1 MTAEYNMKNL
11 LAFIDKNAMPKV
23 MFFNEKAAE
32 KIFTTYIP
40 TMFLIFNQ
48 NDEAATTSAKKNFE
62 QFAKSKDFDHFQFCT
77 AQHDDMMGERLVE
90 FFGITEKQLP
100 IFVIIEF
107 TETNLLKFFQDARIG
122 VDGIQQF
129 VQNYFDKKLQPYFK
143 SEEVPEKNDDPV
155 YVLVGKTYEKIVKD
169 ETKDVLVLFYAPWC
183 QHCKRF
189 HPHYEK
195 LAQTIKQV
203 NPHIL
208 LAKID
213 GSANEIQGI
222 DLQGFP
228 TLYFY
233 PKNNKTEPILF
244 EKERSQEGLV
254 EFLKEKASAWN
265 DVKIEPIKEE
275 EETE

>member
-155 YVLVGKTYEKIVKD
+155 YVSRVISQPPPFRPFSLTFSFGSAEKILIAGAV
-169 ETKDVLVLFYAPWC
+169 T
-183 QHCKRF
+183 
-189 HPHYEK
+189 
-195 LAQTIKQV
+195 
-203 NPHIL
+203 
-208 LAKID
+208 
-213 GSANEIQGI
+213 
-222 DLQGFP
+222 LQCH
-228 TLYFY
+228 
-233 PKNNKTEPILF
+233 
-244 EKERSQEGLV
+244 RSQNLS
-254 EFLKEKASAWN
+254 ASILPSAE
-265 DVKIEPIKEE
+265 D
-275 EETE
+275 